1 MKIGDEKGERP
12 GSLDL
17 IAFFSFSAILPTRP
31 DLASFRFLFS
41 DLFYTLSCPANAGS
55 ILLAVPKLK

>member
-17 IAFFSFSAILPTRP
+17 IAFFTFSAILPTRP
-31 DLASFRFLFS
+31 DLASFRFQFS
-41 DLFYTLSCPANAGS
+41 AFF
-55 ILLAVPKLK
+55 IL

>member
-17 IAFFSFSAILPTRP
+17 IAFFSFSAILPRALTW
-31 DLASFRFLFS
+31 LLSAFCFQTSF
-41 DLFYTLSCPANAGS
+41 
-55 ILLAVPKLK
+55 IL